1 MENALKVLLNSIY
14 SFVSLFVIAKM
25 LGKKQIAELDFTDY
39 IVGITIGS
47 IAAEWSTDLEDKPWF
62 YYLIAV
68 GVFFVL
74 SFLITLL
81 ERTTP
86 ILKSILRGKPIMLIE
101 KGKINYKNLKKSK
114 LDVNDL
120 LGMCR
125 AENYFDINDIEYGIF
140 ETSGEISIL
149 PTGEQ
154 KPIVIKDM
162 QINPSPAGMISYIII
177 DGNIV
182 KNALESINKTESWL
196 MEKLKLKNKAELKNI
211 ILCGYN
217 ENTQKLSTHYKN

>member
-25 LGKKQIAELDFTDY
+25 LGKKQIAEKDFTDY

-86 ILKSILRGKPIMLIE
+86 ILKSILRGKPIML
-101 KGKINYKNLKKSK
+101 
-114 LDVNDL
+114 
-120 LGMCR
+120 
-125 AENYFDINDIEYGIF
+125 
-140 ETSGEISIL
+140 
-149 PTGEQ
+149 
-154 KPIVIKDM
+154 
-162 QINPSPAGMISYIII
+162 
-177 DGNIV
+177 
-182 KNALESINKTESWL
+182 
-196 MEKLKLKNKAELKNI
+196 
-211 ILCGYN
+211 
-217 ENTQKLSTHYKN
+217 